1 MGYSEAFKAHL
12 ASGCTTLARAWA
24 ITRTDGVELG
34 FTDHDVALT
43 FEGLRF
49 APESGMTAR
58 AVAQNTGLAVDNTE
72 SFGALSSEA
81 INEADIL
88 AGRYDGAEV
97 RAWIVNWADVSQ
109 REMVFRGSVGEITR
123 AGGAFTAELRGLT
136 EALGAQNGRVYHPR
150 CSAVLGDGQCRF
162 NLDKPGYAIEL
173 AAEEVEGAVVF
184 RFAEVDGFEDRWFEK
199 GRLKVLT
206 GAAAG
211 LVGLIKNDRVAG
223 TGERVVELWQRLG
236 AEIAV
241 GDLVRLEAGCDRRA
255 ETCRLKF
262 QNFLNFRGFPH
273 LPGEDWLISYPV
285 SSGTN
290 DGGSLFS

>member
-81 INEADIL
+81 INEANIL

-123 AGGAFTAELRGLT
+123 AGGALYHRKPSPAPMSDAQITASS
-136 EALGAQNGRVYHPR
+136 P
-150 CSAVLGDGQCRF
+150 
-162 NLDKPGYAIEL
+162 
-173 AAEEVEGAVVF
+173 
-184 RFAEVDGFEDRWFEK
+184 
-199 GRLKVLT
+199 
-206 GAAAG
+206 
-211 LVGLIKNDRVAG
+211 
-223 TGERVVELWQRLG
+223 
-236 AEIAV
+236 
-241 GDLVRLEAGCDRRA
+241 
-255 ETCRLKF
+255 
-262 QNFLNFRGFPH
+262 
-273 LPGEDWLISYPV
+273 LPD
-285 SSGTN
+285 T
-290 DGGSLFS
+290 